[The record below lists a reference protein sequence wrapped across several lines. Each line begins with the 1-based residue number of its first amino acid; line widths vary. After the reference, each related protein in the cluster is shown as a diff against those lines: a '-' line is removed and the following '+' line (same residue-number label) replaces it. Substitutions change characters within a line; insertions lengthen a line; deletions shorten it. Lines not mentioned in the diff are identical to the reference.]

1 MKLSLEKKLFF
12 VTIVPLIVGFIGLFV
27 VNIMIKNMVRRDAV
41 DILFSEVQTKTMELQ
56 TIFDKDVSAINDLS
70 EELRFLTER
79 NIITRE
85 NAAVITE
92 DNIKKS
98 GFFGGALIFEPNILG
113 QDADFAGLKYH
124 DAKGRFIPY
133 WFLENGVFKQE
144 NLSSFAGEE
153 WYELPRSS
161 NKTVLTE
168 PYWYEAGGDRYLMVT
183 TAAPIIVSGKV
194 AGITTYDFLLTRF
207 QDFVKSI
214 KPFDTGNA
222 VLISDKGT
230 IIASENLDLIN
241 QPLSKL
247 TGIPQSQLND
257 AVNKAVRGEE
267 NYFNWDDSN
276 GELALSIAVPIKT
289 EGIDKIW
296 VLLVTAYSES
306 AYAKA
311 GLDRLQ
317 YIFITLLSAIVVA
330 MFGITFYTRRYILR
344 YVKNFTATF
353 KDITEGEGDLTK
365 TISISSG
372 DQFETI
378 AEYFNNFVTYLASIV
393 RDIKAS
399 AKRSSVNAGE
409 IGGNLLGLQDSFSQQ
424 NADLASVSAA
434 LEEMVSTS
442 KGAVNT
448 LKDNENVVAGVSA
461 QIYEGEHNLNAL
473 YTSMEKINSITISLS
488 DTVSKLG
495 DASLQIG
502 DILNAINDIADQTN
516 LLALNAAIEA
526 ARAGDAGR
534 GFAVVA
540 DEVRKLAER
549 TQKSTQEIKAIITS
563 LQTETSKAAEEM
575 IVAEASVKEGMG
587 IAESAKTSF
596 NGIVRVVGVI
606 DTNSK
611 HITASIEEQSIA
623 ISGINDSTQSIHTL
637 LDSCNNMIELF
648 DKSVNELTEISE
660 HTGSL
665 LDRFKI

>member
-1 MKLSLEKKLFF
+1 
-12 VTIVPLIVGFIGLFV
+12 
-27 VNIMIKNMVRRDAV
+27 
-41 DILFSEVQTKTMELQ
+41 
-56 TIFDKDVSAINDLS
+56 
-70 EELRFLTER
+70 
-79 NIITRE
+79 
-85 NAAVITE
+85 
-92 DNIKKS
+92 
-98 GFFGGALIFEPNILG
+98 
-113 QDADFAGLKYH
+113 LKYH
-124 DAKGRFIPY
+124 DDKGRFIPY

-144 NLSSFAGEE
+144 TLSSFAGEE

-161 NKTVLTE
+161 NKIVLTE
-168 PYWYEAGGDRYLMVT
+168 PYWYEAGGDKYLMVT

-194 AGITTYDFLLTRF
+194 AGVTTYDFLLTRF
-207 QDFVKSI
+207 QDFVNSI

-241 QPLSKL
+241 QPLAKL
-247 TGIPQSQLND
+247 TGIPQAQLND
-257 AVNKAVRGEE
+257 AVNKATRGEE
-267 NYFNWDDSN
+267 NYFNWDDDN

-289 EGIDKIW
+289 EGVDKIW

-306 AYAKA
+306 AYAQA
-311 GLDRLQ
+311 GLNRFQ
-317 YIFITLLSAIVVA
+317 YIFTTLLSAIVVA
-330 MFGITFYTRRYILR
+330 MFGITFYSRRYIIR
-344 YVKNFTATF
+344 YVKNFTTTF

-393 RDIKAS
+393 QDIKAS
-399 AKRSSVNAGE
+399 ADRSSANAGD
-409 IGGNLLGLQDSFSQQ
+409 IGKNLLGLQDSFSQQ

-442 KGAVNT
+442 KGAVST
-448 LKDNENVVAGVSA
+448 LKDNENVVTGVSA

-473 YTSMEKINSITISLS
+473 YESMEKINSITISLS

-495 DASLQIG
+495 NASLQIG

-549 TQKSTQEIKAIITS
+549 TQKSTQEIKSIITS

-596 NGIVRVVGVI
+596 NGVVRVVGVI
-606 DTNSK
+606 DSNSK

-623 ISGINDSTQSIHTL
+623 ISGINDSTQSIHAL
-637 LDSCNNMIELF
+637 LDSCNKMIELF
-648 DKSVNELTEISE
+648 DKSVNELTETSE
-660 HTGSL
+660 HTKNL
-665 LDRFKI
+665 LNRFKI